1 MTVKVD
7 LRPLSVRIFERKKV
21 DLPRVIALVLIL
33 VFVVV
38 SCFTTV
44 YGIFV
49 LKELSAERQALEAS
63 VEKLTQ
69 ESKRLDGYIA
79 EVTERLDLY
88 GKALALLREDIPSIE
103 FFTAATAALPE
114 NVWLSDVQLL
124 PGKANVNGY
133 AFAENDIAAFAL
145 KLLNASVVSS
155 ISPLVTSKE
164 ERKGSEGQG
173 QALVKFS
180 FSCTVKDLVGM
191 QELAKGAEKNEDKR

>member
-7 LRPLSVRIFERKKV
+7 LRPLGVKIFEKKKV
-21 DLPRVIALVLIL
+21 DLPRVVALVLIL

-63 VEKLTQ
+63 VGKLTQ

-114 NVWLSDVQLL
+114 NVWLSDVQLV
-124 PGKANVNGY
+124 PGEANINGY

>member
-124 PGKANVNGY
+124 PGKANINGY

-164 ERKGSEGQG
+164 ERRGSEGQG

-191 QELAKGAEKNEDKR
+191 QELAKGAEKNEDRR

>member
-7 LRPLSVRIFERKKV
+7 LRPLGVKIFEKKKV
-21 DLPRVIALVLIL
+21 DLPRVVALVLIL

-114 NVWLSDVQLL
+114 NVWLSDVQLV
-124 PGKANVNGY
+124 PGEANVNGY

-164 ERKGSEGQG
+164 ERRGSEGQG

>member
-7 LRPLSVRIFERKKV
+7 LRPLGVKIFEKKKV
-21 DLPRVIALVLIL
+21 DLPRVVALVLIL

>member
-7 LRPLSVRIFERKKV
+7 LRPLGVRISERKKV
-21 DLPRVIALVLIL
+21 DLPRVVALVLIL

-114 NVWLSDVQLL
+114 NVWLSDVQLV
-124 PGKANVNGY
+124 PGEANINGY

>member
-7 LRPLSVRIFERKKV
+7 LRPLGVKIFEKKKV
-21 DLPRVIALVLIL
+21 DLPRVVALVLIL

-79 EVTERLDLY
+79 EVTKQLDLY
-88 GKALALLREDIPSIE
+88 GKALALLREDVPSIE

-114 NVWLSDVQLL
+114 NVWLSDVQLV

-164 ERKGSEGQG
+164 ERKGSEGLG
-173 QALVKFS
+173 QTLVKFS

>member
-7 LRPLSVRIFERKKV
+7 LRPLGVKIFEKKKV
-21 DLPRVIALVLIL
+21 DLPRVVALVLIL

-114 NVWLSDVQLL
+114 NVWLSDVQLV
-124 PGKANVNGY
+124 PGEANINGY

-145 KLLNASVVSS
+145 KLLNASIVSS
-155 ISPLVTSKE
+155 ISPLVTTKE

>member
-7 LRPLSVRIFERKKV
+7 LRPLGVKIFEKKKV
-21 DLPRVIALVLIL
+21 DLPRVVALVLIL

-114 NVWLSDVQLL
+114 NVWLSDVQLV
-124 PGKANVNGY
+124 PGEANINGY

>member
-7 LRPLSVRIFERKKV
+7 LRPLGVKIAEKKKV

-114 NVWLSDVQLL
+114 NVWLSDVQLV
-124 PGKANVNGY
+124 PGEANVNGY

>member
-7 LRPLSVRIFERKKV
+7 LRPLGVKIFEKKKV
-21 DLPRVIALVLIL
+21 DLPRVVALVLIL

-114 NVWLSDVQLL
+114 NVWLSDVQLV
-124 PGKANVNGY
+124 PGEANVNGY
-133 AFAENDIAAFAL
+133 AFAENDIVAFAL

>member
-7 LRPLSVRIFERKKV
+7 LRPLGVKIFEKKKV
-21 DLPRVIALVLIL
+21 DLPRVVALVLIL

-114 NVWLSDVQLL
+114 NVWLSDVQLV
-124 PGKANVNGY
+124 PGEANINGY

-145 KLLNASVVSS
+145 KLLNASIVSS

>member
-7 LRPLSVRIFERKKV
+7 LRPLGVKIFEKKKV
-21 DLPRVIALVLIL
+21 DLPRVVALVLIL

-114 NVWLSDVQLL
+114 NVWLSDVQLV
-124 PGKANVNGY
+124 PGEANVNGY

>member
-7 LRPLSVRIFERKKV
+7 LRPLGVKIFEKKKV
-21 DLPRVIALVLIL
+21 DLPRVVALVLIL

-114 NVWLSDVQLL
+114 NVWLSDVQLV
-124 PGKANVNGY
+124 PGEANVNGY

-180 FSCTVKDLVGM
+180 FSCTVKDLAGM

>member
-7 LRPLSVRIFERKKV
+7 LRPLSVRIFEKKKV
-21 DLPRVIALVLIL
+21 DLPRVVALVLIL

-79 EVTERLDLY
+79 EVTKQLDLY
-88 GKALALLREDIPSIE
+88 GKALALLREDVPSIE

-191 QELAKGAEKNEDKR
+191 QELAKGAEKK

>member
-7 LRPLSVRIFERKKV
+7 LRPLGVKIFEKKKV
-21 DLPRVIALVLIL
+21 DLPRVVALVLIL

-79 EVTERLDLY
+79 DVAGRLDLY

-114 NVWLSDVQLL
+114 NVWLSDVQVV
-124 PGKANVNGY
+124 PGKASVNGY

-164 ERKGSEGQG
+164 E
-173 QALVKFS
+173 
-180 FSCTVKDLVGM
+180 KDLPKVRDRP
-191 QELAKGAEKNEDKR
+191 LSSSAFPAP

>member
-7 LRPLSVRIFERKKV
+7 LRPLGVRISERKKV
-21 DLPRVIALVLIL
+21 DLPRVVALVLIL

-79 EVTERLDLY
+79 EVTEQLDLY

-114 NVWLSDVQLL
+114 NVWLSDVQLV
-124 PGKANVNGY
+124 PGEANINGY

>member
-7 LRPLSVRIFERKKV
+7 LRPLGVKIFEKKKV
-21 DLPRVIALVLIL
+21 DLPRVVALVLIL

-114 NVWLSDVQLL
+114 NVWLSDVQVI

-164 ERKGSEGQG
+164 ERKGSEGQE
-173 QALVKFS
+173 QTLVKFS

-191 QELAKGAEKNEDKR
+191 QELAKGAEK

>member
-7 LRPLSVRIFERKKV
+7 LRPLSVRIFEKKKV
-21 DLPRVIALVLIL
+21 DLPRVVALVLIL

-79 EVTERLDLY
+79 EVTKQLDLY
-88 GKALALLREDIPSIE
+88 GKALALLREDVPSIE

-164 ERKGSEGQG
+164 ERRGSEGQG
-173 QALVKFS
+173 RALVKFS

-191 QELAKGAEKNEDKR
+191 QELAKGAEKK